1 MRPCLPF
8 PLFRGMRGSIRT
20 GGRALP
26 GGNGLRRAIRGGA
39 EHGLEIASIDRGGAN
54 VFPVCPGYAPPNA
67 AGLAASST
75 GAPAC

>member
-1 MRPCLPF
+1 MPF

-26 GGNGLRRAIRGGA
+26 GGDGLRRAIRGGA
-39 EHGLEIASIDRGGAN
+39 AHGLEIASIDRGGAN

>member
-1 MRPCLPF
+1 
-8 PLFRGMRGSIRT
+8 MRGSIRT

-26 GGNGLRRAIRGGA
+26 GGDGLRRAIRGGA
-39 EHGLEIASIDRGGAN
+39 AHGLEIASIDRGGAN